1 MQYQRIQG
9 SLYKSHHHH
18 PRPRLEAPCME
29 RLVGSRELDKSSPIC
44 PTKPG
49 LGDWKKKPGP
59 GDRNDPCLLHFRKK
73 QIFLPELFFSAAKY
87 SAQLSVRWT
96 ILSIVEKADRLD
108 NLRVNGDNL
117 RVNGER
123 RRVWIE
129 KTRRRELDRGQK
141 RQEFTAVGFCIR
153 DRLRRVQ
160 KFF

>member
-1 MQYQRIQG
+1 MQYQRIQS

-29 RLVGSRELDKSSPIC
+29 RLEGSRELDKSSPIC
-44 PTKPG
+44 STKPG
-49 LGDWKKKPGP
+49 LGDWKKSP
-59 GDRNDPCLLHFRKK
+59 GDRKRLLASCILEKN
-73 QIFLPELFFSAAKY
+73 KY
-87 SAQLSVRWT
+87 SSPNSFSPVQNTRHSCLRWT

-153 DRLRRVQ
+153 DRFRRVQ
-160 KFF
+160 KFFKT